1 MKLRSVRTVLCL
13 TSCAA
18 MLAGCG
24 DSDDGS
30 SADSGVCGTAAA
42 PGVLKLSNLSPALGA
57 SVVNRNIVHS
67 FTIAN
72 APAIYDDFRLLHGDG
87 HSAGLSTP
95 DDPRFKATQ
104 SKATSNVS
112 YEMTIDSWS
121 NASGHVVLNANGSFE
136 TAKGCRWVF
145 PSPMFSYDVTP
156 APAPDGGA
164 TDAKP
169 ALDGWR
175 LPDAPVRDVASVDA
189 PTGYDAAAEAGMSI
203 DSAID
208 ALGGAFDVSSELDA
222 LPALDAILSLDGI

>member
-1 MKLRSVRTVLCL
+1 MKLKAVRAILCL

-18 MLAGCG
+18 MIAGCG

-72 APAIYDDFRLLHGDG
+72 APAIYDDFPLLHGDG

-95 DDPRFKATQ
+95 DDPRFRATQ
-104 SKATSNVS
+104 AKASSNVS

-121 NASGHVVLNANGSFE
+121 SASGHVVLKANGSFE
-136 TAKGCRWVF
+136 TTKGCRGSF
-145 PSPMFSYDVTP
+145 HRRCSRTTSRPRRRPMAARPMPSRRWTDGVCQMPRSETSRPSTRRP
-156 APAPDGGA
+156 A
-164 TDAKP
+164 TM
-169 ALDGWR
+169 WR
-175 LPDAPVRDVASVDA
+175 PRQ
-189 PTGYDAAAEAGMSI
+189 G
-203 DSAID
+203 
-208 ALGGAFDVSSELDA
+208 
-222 LPALDAILSLDGI
+222 